1 MKNKSQV
8 ILLKTLPLLHL
19 YRYATTLLLLGLC
32 IFVFFWR
39 LGESP
44 IRQWDESQN
53 AVNALEM
60 SLNGNWIVR
69 YLDGKPDLVN
79 TKPNLAI
86 WTIVISM
93 ELLGY
98 NEFALRLPSAISA
111 TITVIIL
118 YVFGKNYL
126 KEFKAGLIG
135 GFILLTSIGFTGE
148 HVARAGDHD
157 AMLVLWITVYS
168 LSYFMHLH
176 STESKKTFYLSI
188 TMVSLAL
195 AVWTKGIAGML
206 ALPSLLIYTAYR
218 RNIKKLLL
226 SPQVYYLAIIFL
238 ALAPGYY
245 FVREYH
251 NPGYLEAV
259 IDNELTGR
267 YADVVSGGTTRG
279 FFYYLFD
286 MLSYRF
292 VPWIYLLP
300 VCLIIT
306 GLRKKIIVRE
316 FAVFSSIY
324 LACYFLIISYSKTKF
339 HWYDA
344 PMYPI
349 ASLSIGLGLSSIIKL
364 IVDYSYSN
372 NLFNLGEN
380 KTLFKYQLSG
390 VLLIMIFALP
400 IAMNIYHEIYK
411 AKVPY
416 RENDK
421 AISDLAI
428 EYSEYFDQLADTYFD
443 FEVNEIQVVNNF
455 RYNLPLLFYTQV
467 ANEKSQY
474 LLELQWETP
483 SNNVFT
489 KGEVIINCDPSTQ
502 KELAQ
507 YYEMK
512 VLHSHGSCGT
522 FIIEDRKN

>member
-1 MKNKSQV
+1 MK
-8 ILLKTLPLLHL
+8 
-19 YRYATTLLLLGLC
+19 
-32 IFVFFWR
+32 FF
-39 LGESP
+39 
-44 IRQWDESQN
+44 
-53 AVNALEM
+53 
-60 SLNGNWIVR
+60 
-69 YLDGKPDLVN
+69 
-79 TKPNLAI
+79 
-86 WTIVISM
+86 
-93 ELLGY
+93 GY

-111 TITVIIL
+111 TITIIIL
-118 YVFGKNYL
+118 YMFGKKYL
-126 KEFKAGLIG
+126 KDLKAGLIG
-135 GFILLTSIGFTGE
+135 GFVLLTSVGFTGE
-148 HVARAGDHD
+148 HVARAGEYD
-157 AMLVLWITVYS
+157 AMLVLWMTIYC
-168 LSYFMHLH
+168 LSYFVYLH

-188 TMVSLAL
+188 TTVSLVL

-206 ALPSLLIYTAYR
+206 ALPSLLIYTAYKR
-218 RNIKKLLL
+218 DVKKLLL
-226 SPQVYYLAIIFL
+226 SPQVYSMAIICLVL
-238 ALAPGYY
+238 ALGYY
-245 FVREYH
+245 FLREYY
-251 NPGYLEAV
+251 NPGYLKAV
-259 IDNELTGR
+259 KDNELTGR
-267 YADVVSGGTTRG
+267 YMDVVTGGTTRG
-279 FFYYLFD
+279 FFYYLFG

-306 GLRKKIIVRE
+306 SLSKKIIIRE
-316 FAVFSSIY
+316 YTIFSSIY

-349 ASLSIGLGLSSIIKL
+349 ASLSIGLGLSTIIKL
-364 IVDYSYSN
+364 IVDYSYGN

-380 KTLFKYQLSG
+380 KILFKYQLSG
-390 VLLIMIFALP
+390 VLLITVFALP
-400 IAMNIYHEIYK
+400 IAINIYYEIYK

-421 AISDLAI
+421 TISDLAI

-522 FIIEDRKN
+522 FIIENLKN